1 MAESTDPFNPE
12 NCAVASWFYGPHAEN
27 NHWIRQFY
35 KDIVKEH
42 MEARQNYFPND
53 PQFIT
58 DQMKRSVEFE
68 RNMNNLKEQLAL
80 LSGKLAQK
88 TTPFW
93 SPRYM
98 GHMSMEPTMP
108 SHLGYV
114 AALQYNQNNVA
125 IESSPLTTWLE
136 IFAGKQLCEMLGFN
150 VQWEPKDENNDRG
163 LEKMPTIL
171 PRIQGWGHITCDGSV
186 ANLES
191 IWYLFDT

>member
-1 MAESTDPFNPE
+1 MADDPFNPE
-12 NCAVASWFYGPHAEN
+12 NNAIASWFYGPHAEN
-27 NHWIRQFY
+27 NHWVRKCY
-35 KDIVKEH
+35 KMIAEEH
-42 MEARQNYFPND
+42 MKARQDYFPQD

-58 DQMKRSVEFE
+58 DEMKKSAEYRK
-68 RNMNNLKEQLAL
+68 NMDYLGEQLTL
-80 LSGKLAQK
+80 LSKLLAQK

-108 SHLGYV
+108 SHLGYM

-125 IESSPLTTWLE
+125 VESSPLTTWLE

-150 VQWEPKDENNDRG
+150 IQWEPRDDEKSDPD
-163 LEKMPTIL
+163 LEKMPQIL

-191 IWYLFDT
+191 IWYE